1 MSIRDLIPAVVE
13 EDISHGTARE
23 VSHTISIP
31 DAAVP
36 RGGEFIAAASGFSW
50 GGSIAALAV
59 VSLFSAASVCGCAP
73 AHAKGAPL
81 STPNIALNPTKRLA
95 AAAGTP
101 AVSPAAAAARQ

>member
-1 MSIRDLIPAVVE
+1 MNAA
-13 EDISHGTARE
+13 TTKAE
-23 VSHTISIP
+23 VFSHTALALCNPNP

-73 AHAKGAPL
+73 AYAKGAPL
-81 STPNIALNPTKRLA
+81 STPVIAQHPTKRLA

-101 AVSPAAAAARQ
+101 AVSPAAAAASQ